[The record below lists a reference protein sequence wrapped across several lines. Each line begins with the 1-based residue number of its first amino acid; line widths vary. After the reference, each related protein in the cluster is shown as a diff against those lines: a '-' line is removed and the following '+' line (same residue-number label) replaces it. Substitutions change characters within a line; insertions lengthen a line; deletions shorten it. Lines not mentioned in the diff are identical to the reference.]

1 MDNLIGIPDSGKVL
15 DGFFDAVS
23 RAEKRALMLD
33 YDGTLAPFVVERD
46 RAFPYPGVREAVDS
60 IMEQGRSR
68 VVVVSGRAVRDIL
81 PLMGF
86 RVTPEVWGSHGWERL
101 GPDGVVTVPET
112 GALERSGIEAAVE
125 WAVKSGHAGRAEVK
139 PSGVAFHTRGLE
151 EAQASRLRDEAKSVF
166 DGIASR
172 GGFDVRGFDG
182 GVELRL
188 SGMDKGDT
196 VRELLAELGPDAAA
210 AYLGDDDTDEDAF
223 RALKGKGL
231 GVLVRV
237 EPRESAAS
245 LWIRPPE
252 GLLVFLDR
260 WRAACGR

>member
-1 MDNLIGIPDSGKVL
+1 MDSGNSL
-15 DGFFDAVS
+15 DLFLDSVS

-46 RAFPYPGVREAVDS
+46 RAYPYPGVREAVDA

-68 VVVVSGRAVRDIL
+68 VVVVSGRAVKDL
-81 PLMGF
+81 MPLMGF
-86 RVTPEVWGSHGWERL
+86 SRTPEVWGSHGWERL

-112 GALERSGIEAAVE
+112 GEIERAGIEAAVK
-125 WAVKSGHAGRAEVK
+125 WAGGSGHPGRAEVK

-151 EAQASRLRDEAKSVF
+151 DARASRLRDEAKSVF

-196 VRELLAELGPDAAA
+196 VRELLAELGPGAAA

-223 RALKGKGL
+223 RALSGNGL
-231 GVLVRV
+231 GVLVRL

-245 LWIRPPE
+245 LWIRPPGE
-252 GLLVFLDR
+252 LLLFLDR